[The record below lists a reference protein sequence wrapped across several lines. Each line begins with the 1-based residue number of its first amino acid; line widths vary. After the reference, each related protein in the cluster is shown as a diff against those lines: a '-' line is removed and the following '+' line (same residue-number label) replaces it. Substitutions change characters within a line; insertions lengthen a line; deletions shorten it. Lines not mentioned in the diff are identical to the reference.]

1 MCVQLNRCECN
12 IEWEGQALKLISLV
26 RQIGQNCYRIGHKNE
41 NNMRDSKKLA
51 GSNVYF
57 KSSTLIDGL
66 AI

>member
-1 MCVQLNRCECN
+1 MRRTDLEINFSSKTNWSKLLLN
-12 IEWEGQALKLISLV
+12 LFK
-26 RQIGQNCYRIGHKNE
+26 KNE
-41 NNMRDSKKLA
+41 NNMRDSEKLV